1 MIPNSALGACAP
13 RTSISRHV
21 STLKPRPFDVVRV
34 LPLGLAVMST
44 NAATM
49 NWRPGRD
56 FRVICD
62 CQRHARR
69 ERALWRR
76 AIRRARQASRSTI
89 ALIVGVPIAF
99 GALGIPM
106 EAMNISIPTL
116 RGFVMGPAPAAAAPA
131 VIAARTLPIITP
143 KVRQDFLSPDGA
155 PHTIAIDLM
164 KEDYF
169 RSRVP
174 YGTIIYREAKRNNLQ
189 PELVAAVVEAESDF
203 RAKLVSGKN
212 AQGLMQ
218 IIPSTG
224 RLLGADDLFNPAEN
238 IAAGTKYLRYLVDRF
253 RDERVAIAAYN
264 AGEGNVEKF
273 GGIPP
278 FPETLNYIERV
289 NVRTRQ
295 YRQRIRGHYAA
306 SLRLNSPAVR

>member
-1 MIPNSALGACAP
+1 
-13 RTSISRHV
+13 
-21 STLKPRPFDVVRV
+21 
-34 LPLGLAVMST
+34 MSNT
-44 NAATM
+44 ATID
-49 NWRPGRD
+49 WRPGRD
-56 FRVICD
+56 FREICD
-62 CQRHARR
+62 CQVHARR

-76 AIRRARQASRSTI
+76 AVRTVRHASRSTI
-89 ALIVGVPIAF
+89 ALAVGVPLAF

-106 EAMNISIPTL
+106 EAMNIAMPSFTARRTAAITA
-116 RGFVMGPAPAAAAPA
+116 PAP
-131 VIAARTLPIITP
+131 VRTLPIITA
-143 KVRQDFLSPDGA
+143 KVRSDFLEPQTVSRVMPVEA
-155 PHTIAIDLM
+155 V
-164 KEDYF
+164 KEQYF
-169 RSRVP
+169 RKNVP
-174 YGTIIYREAKRNNLQ
+174 YGEIIYREAKRNNLQ

-203 RAKLVSGKN
+203 RATLVSQKN

-224 RLLGADDLFNPAEN
+224 RDLGADDLFNPTQN

-278 FPETLNYIERV
+278 FPETLTYIERV

-295 YRQRIRGHYAA
+295 YRQRVRGHLIA
-306 SLRLNSPAVR
+306 SLRVNTTQLP